1 MKTLTLAVLPYHL
14 AVCQLDPDV
23 NMLPGW
29 VLELPFWSVT
39 RTTSELS
46 LVLPEENVLP
56 DWKSEKGWRGL
67 MVRGPLDFSLVGIL
81 AALAAAL
88 AAAGIPIF
96 ALSTFDTDYLL
107 VKEPDLFHA
116 DDVLTASGYEIS

>member
-1 MKTLTLAVLPYHL
+1 MKTLTLSVLPYHL
-14 AVCQLDPDV
+14 AVCRLDPAAA
-23 NMLPGW
+23 LPAW

-39 RTTSELS
+39 RTADELS

-56 DWKSEKGWRGL
+56 DWKNEKGWRSL

-107 VKEPDLFHA
+107 VKEQDLVHA
-116 DDVLTASGYEIS
+116 VEVLTASGYEVS

>member
-1 MKTLTLAVLPYHL
+1 MKTLTLSVLPYHL
-14 AVCQLDPDV
+14 AVCRLSPGTV
-23 NMLPGW
+23 LPGW
-29 VLELPFWSVT
+29 LFELPFWSVT
-39 RTTSELS
+39 RTADELS
-46 LVLPEENVLP
+46 VVLPEEKVLS

-107 VKEPDLFHA
+107 VKEQDLFRA
-116 DDVLTASGYEIS
+116 VEVLTASGYEVL

>member
-1 MKTLTLAVLPYHL
+1 MKTLTLSVLPYHL
-14 AVCQLDPDV
+14 AVCRLDPGAA
-23 NMLPGW
+23 LPTW

-39 RTTSELS
+39 RTADELS
-46 LVLPEENVLP
+46 VVIPAENVLS

-107 VKEPDLFHA
+107 VKEQDLFHA
-116 DDVLTASGYEIS
+116 VEVLTASGYEII